1 MLPGREALEDLRYD
15 DAVVTYVRAHGL
27 ETGNPV
33 SKVFMRV
40 AGRVCLSVSGACV
53 SVSDAARVYE
63 ISAARVCKCK

>member
-1 MLPGREALEDLRYD
+1 MAVRLEDPTLD

-27 ETGNPV
+27 ETGNPL

-53 SVSDAARVYE
+53 CVRE
-63 ISAARVCKCK
+63 